1 MKFRKIGI
9 CLVLCL
15 AFLLEGC
22 KFGKTSVVFTT
33 GLGSEDVFKIGKTTC
48 SLSEAMVYLCN
59 YQNIYGSAY
68 GVNLWEDEK
77 HKGSLEEYVK
87 ELTINELTRIICMD
101 ELAEQKE
108 ITLTEDET
116 KQVETA
122 ADEYYKT
129 LTDAELQ
136 YMGAD
141 KDTIQKLYTDYALAQ
156 ALYRSLTTGVDV
168 EVSDDEARIME
179 GIEIFVTDEEKARKV
194 QADIDSGKDFL
205 TIATN
210 YTQADNIE
218 ITFGRE
224 DVPDEVEQVAFDL
237 DNDEISKAIETED
250 GYYFI
255 KCTNKFNEELTDENK
270 TKIVAQREK
279 AAFDDEYSAYVSSQT
294 SNINEDLWNAVEIQV
309 DPDITTNTFFSIYD
323 AHVTIE

>member
-1 MKFRKIGI
+1 MKYRKIGI

-22 KFGKTSVVFTT
+22 QVGKTSVVFTT
-33 GLGSEDVFKIGKTTC
+33 GLGSEDVFEIGGTTC
-48 SLSEAMVYLCN
+48 RLPEAMVYLCN
-59 YQNIYGSAY
+59 YQNIYGRAY
-68 GVNLWEDEK
+68 GVDLWDDVK
-77 HKGSLEEYVK
+77 HKNSLEEYVK
-87 ELTINELTRIICMD
+87 DLTITELTRIVCMD

-108 ITLTEDET
+108 IALTEEEM
-116 KQVETA
+116 KQIETA
-122 ADEYYKT
+122 TDEYYES
-129 LTDAELQ
+129 LTDTELK

-141 KDTIQKLYTDYALAQ
+141 KDTIKKLYTDYALAQ

-179 GIEIFVTDEEKARKV
+179 GIEIFVTDKEKAQKV

-237 DNDEISKAIETED
+237 DNDEISKAIETKD

-270 TKIVAQREK
+270 TKIVAKREK
-279 AAFDDEYSAYVSSQT
+279 AAFDDEYSAFVSSQA
-294 SNINEDLWNAVEIQV
+294 SNINEDLWNTVEIQL

-323 AHVTIE
+323 AHVGIE